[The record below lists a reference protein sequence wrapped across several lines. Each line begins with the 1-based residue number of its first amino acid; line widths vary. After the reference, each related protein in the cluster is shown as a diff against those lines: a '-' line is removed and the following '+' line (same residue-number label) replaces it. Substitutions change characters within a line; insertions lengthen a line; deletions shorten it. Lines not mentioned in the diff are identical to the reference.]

1 MSAFLKLSNERLQ
14 GAAMDW
20 PKNLKAGIFAA
31 TAFIALL
38 TGPAYS
44 QNSDSKVV
52 VDPDTLYENKVL
64 DRRYREML
72 NRQPDGKDPH
82 DPWGSVRGSEKPKE
96 QKKPSV
102 TGAK

>member
-1 MSAFLKLSNERLQ
+1 M
-14 GAAMDW
+14 GTW
-20 PKNLKAGIFAA
+20 PKNRKAGIFAA
-31 TAFIALL
+31 AAFLSLL

-44 QNSDSKVV
+44 QSNPDSKVV

-72 NRQPDGKDPH
+72 SRQPDGKDPH
-82 DPWGSVRGSEKPKE
+82 DPWGSVRASEQKSKE
-96 QKKPSV
+96 QKKSSV